1 MDCPICRVFFAP
13 KYFLDFG
20 LIFSL
25 FLVFCSKENL
35 LCILHQ
41 FIRSQFNVFCTRN
54 LYISPDCILGYFFM
68 SIIYFGLIAS
78 PSTIDKM
85 FEIYTFFENTTEI
98 YTFFENRTEIY
109 TFFENRFE
117 IYTCIL
123 FENRTEILS
132 MVDGLTI
139 RSNRHETHAMSIKLL

>member
-1 MDCPICRVFFAP
+1 MGTEHRLSRC
-13 KYFLDFG
+13 YGFLTPAVAG
-20 LIFSL
+20 VLINTVPLSL
-25 FLVFCSKENL
+25 IV
-35 LCILHQ
+35 
-41 FIRSQFNVFCTRN
+41 
-54 LYISPDCILGYFFM
+54 
-68 SIIYFGLIAS
+68 S

-85 FEIYTFFENTTEI
+85 FEI

-139 RSNRHETHAMSIKLL
+139 GILAKNRSNENPALQVILSDQIDLYLVIN

>member
-1 MDCPICRVFFAP
+1 
-13 KYFLDFG
+13 
-20 LIFSL
+20 
-25 FLVFCSKENL
+25 
-35 LCILHQ
+35 
-41 FIRSQFNVFCTRN
+41 
-54 LYISPDCILGYFFM
+54 
-68 SIIYFGLIAS
+68 
-78 PSTIDKM
+78 M

-123 FENRTEILS
+123 FENRTEISNILS

-139 RSNRHETHAMSIKLL
+139 GIFVFFVKKKTEHAKTHETNTPFHINSLTRKESSIGIIIVLIVTPSTIDKMFEISVLFSNKICNFFENRTKIYIFCRK

>member
-1 MDCPICRVFFAP
+1 
-13 KYFLDFG
+13 
-20 LIFSL
+20 
-25 FLVFCSKENL
+25 
-35 LCILHQ
+35 
-41 FIRSQFNVFCTRN
+41 
-54 LYISPDCILGYFFM
+54 
-68 SIIYFGLIAS
+68 
-78 PSTIDKM
+78 M

-123 FENRTEILS
+123 FENRTEISNILS

-139 RSNRHETHAMSIKLL
+139 TLQKDLGSIIRHRRV

>member
-1 MDCPICRVFFAP
+1 MHKISLRYLPFLQTFGHLMCSRHTYHEPDPHWRARVCDVGPGMVTAA
-13 KYFLDFG
+13 
-20 LIFSL
+20 
-25 FLVFCSKENL
+25 
-35 LCILHQ
+35 
-41 FIRSQFNVFCTRN
+41 NV
-54 LYISPDCILGYFFM
+54 IV
-68 SIIYFGLIAS
+68 S

-98 YTFFENRTEIY
+98 YTFFKNRTEIY

-139 RSNRHETHAMSIKLL
+139 RANLLKLSCQSQ